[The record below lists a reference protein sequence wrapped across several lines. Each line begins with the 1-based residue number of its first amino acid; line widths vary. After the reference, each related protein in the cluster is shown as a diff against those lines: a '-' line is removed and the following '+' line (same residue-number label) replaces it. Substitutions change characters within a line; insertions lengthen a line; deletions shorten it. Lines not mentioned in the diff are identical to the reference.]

1 MGEKGEKTR
10 RRIVQTACTLFGAT
24 GFTKTSMDDI
34 VRVAGVTKGNL
45 YYYFS
50 SKEELGSA
58 VLDETIAEQFGAEQ
72 GDGESDPVREIL
84 AMFRRAEKRMVG
96 GQCRGGCLFGNLALE
111 VSDSHDPLRRKL
123 DHAFST
129 WETRVERL
137 LESGQRRGLLRPTLQ
152 PKAVARFVVATLEGA
167 ILLSKVK
174 RDVRALKSCA
184 EMVELVLEGFRA

>member
-10 RRIVQTACTLFGAT
+10 CRIIRSARTLFGST

-58 VLDETIAEQFGAEQ
+58 VLDETIAEQFGTEQ
-72 GDGESDPVREIL
+72 IDGERDPVREIL
-84 AMFRRAEKRMVG
+84 AMFRRAEKKMAG
-96 GQCRGGCLFGNLALE
+96 GQCKGGCLLGNLALE
-111 VSDSHDPLRRKL
+111 VSDMHDQLRRKL

-129 WETRVERL
+129 WEARVEGV
-137 LESGQRRGLLRPTLQ
+137 LESGQRRGLLRATLQ
-152 PKAVARFVVATLEGA
+152 PKAAARFIVATLEGG

-174 RDVRALKSCA
+174 RDVRALKNCA